1 MALLAWISIG
11 VAVACALWIVADEAR
26 HPQAMGVM
34 NVVWPVTALY
44 FSVIAVWA
52 YYRIGRR
59 KTREAMNGM
68 HHGGSP
74 KHDAGPGPRP
84 TAAQVA
90 LSASH
95 CGAGCMVADVFC
107 EFGIAALGITL
118 LGSVLWAEYAIDL
131 AVAWA
136 LGVVFQYFA
145 IKPMSKMS
153 PVQALGAAVK
163 ADTLSILAFQV
174 GMYAWMALTF
184 FVLFPAPH
192 LTAFDPRYWLM
203 MQGGMICGFLTTL
216 PVNYLL
222 IRGGLKE
229 AM

>member
-1 MALLAWISIG
+1 MHGSRRVLRIWHRG
-11 VAVACALWIVADEAR
+11 AR
-26 HPQAMGVM
+26 H
-34 NVVWPVTALY
+34 
-44 FSVIAVWA
+44 
-52 YYRIGRR
+52 
-59 KTREAMNGM
+59 
-68 HHGGSP
+68 H
-74 KHDAGPGPRP
+74 
-84 TAAQVA
+84 
-90 LSASH
+90 AS
-95 CGAGCMVADVFC
+95 G
-107 EFGIAALGITL
+107 L
-118 LGSVLWAEYAIDL
+118 VLWAEYAIDL
-131 AVAWA
+131 AVAWG

-153 PVQALGAAVK
+153 PGQALGAAIK

-184 FVLFPAPH
+184 FVFFPAPH

-203 MQGGMICGFLTTL
+203 MQAGMICGFLTTL